1 MKKRVA
7 GLCLML
13 TLCLSFS
20 WGISAHAEEDD
31 EGEFYVYDD
40 PNEVVTDKELL
51 PDDLD
56 GSLDYVSVYDERED

>member
-1 MKKRVA
+1 MQD
-7 GLCLML
+7 ML
-13 TLCLSFS
+13 VLCLSFS

-40 PNEVVTDKELL
+40 PNEVVTDKDLL

-56 GSLDYVSVYDERED
+56 SSLDYVSVYDERED

>member
-1 MKKRVA
+1 MQD
-7 GLCLML
+7 ML
-13 TLCLSFS
+13 VLCLSFS

-40 PNEVVTDKELL
+40 PNEVVTDKDLL

>member
-20 WGISAHAEEDD
+20 WGISAHAKEDD

-40 PNEVVTDKELL
+40 PNEVVVSGKLFSI
-51 PDDLD
+51 DL
-56 GSLDYVSVYDERED
+56 GK

>member
-1 MKKRVA
+1 MQD
-7 GLCLML
+7 ML
-13 TLCLSFS
+13 VLCLSFS

-40 PNEVVTDKELL
+40 PNEVVTDKDLL

-56 GSLDYVSVYDERED
+56 SSLDYVSVDDERED

>member
-40 PNEVVTDKELL
+40 PNEVVWVRWRKESDIRHDNNGITL
-51 PDDLD
+51 
-56 GSLDYVSVYDERED
+56 

>member
-1 MKKRVA
+1 MQD
-7 GLCLML
+7 ML
-13 TLCLSFS
+13 VLCLSFS

-40 PNEVVTDKELL
+40 PNEVVTDKDLL

-56 GSLDYVSVYDERED
+56 SSLDYVSVYDERKD

>member
-1 MKKRVA
+1 MQD
-7 GLCLML
+7 ML
-13 TLCLSFS
+13 VLCLSFS

-40 PNEVVTDKELL
+40 PNEVVTDKDLL
-51 PDDLD
+51 PDDLE